1 MILLVDK
8 EIKKVLKPIY
18 IVIEKLVPT
27 NRTLLDFVNEKAV
40 GRGTKRS
47 IYKIKFLDK
56 AEKSSYQVAS
66 VTLIEFEKHLKTLQ
80 VSKEYEEKILQQ
92 ANEILDNAKK
102 QIEKTYG
109 EVRRYIVTKEL
120 RNDCLK
126 EHFRKI
132 PSMNDAQNAA
142 ISQEIFSMA
151 IDAVNKIALIQNT
164 FAIRKDYFADD
175 IHMNRK
181 AVNPVIF
188 SVNNRDILDLTSIRN
203 SAAQRQL
210 PKGMGISE
218 KSAVFHGIIPAQKF
232 GE

>member
-1 MILLVDK
+1 MVEK

-27 NRTLLDFVNEKAV
+27 NRSLLDFVNEKAV

-47 IYKIKFLDK
+47 IYKVKFLDK

-80 VSKEYEEKILQQ
+80 ISKEYEERILKEANKIL
-92 ANEILDNAKK
+92 DDAKQ

-126 EHFRKI
+126 EHFRRI

-151 IDAVNKIALIQNT
+151 IEEVNKSENHNIEDVEAQFDKINYIATALFNI
-164 FAIRKDYFADD
+164 AA
-175 IHMNRK
+175 
-181 AVNPVIF
+181 A
-188 SVNNRDILDLTSIRN
+188 N
-203 SAAQRQL
+203 SAPAVAEK
-210 PKGMGISE
+210 PKTTPKTAPE
-218 KSAVFHGIIPAQKF
+218 PKKPQKKSFLDRF
-232 GE
+232 F

>member
-1 MILLVDK
+1 MVEK

-27 NRTLLDFVNEKAV
+27 NRSLLDFVNEKAV

-47 IYKIKFLDK
+47 IYKIKFLEK

-66 VTLIEFEKHLKTLQ
+66 VTLIEFEKHLKSLQ
-80 VSKEYEEKILQQ
+80 VSKEYEERILQQ
-92 ANEILDNAKK
+92 ANKILDDAKQ

-132 PSMNDAQNAA
+132 PSMNDAQNDA
-142 ISQEIFSMA
+142 ISKEIFSMA
-151 IDAVNKIALIQNT
+151 IEEVNKSENHNIEDVEAQFDKINYIATALFNIAAANSSP
-164 FAIRKDYFADD
+164 
-175 IHMNRK
+175 
-181 AVNPVIF
+181 AVTEKPPAPKPAPEPKKPQKKSF
-188 SVNNRDILDLTSIRN
+188 LDR
-203 SAAQRQL
+203 
-210 PKGMGISE
+210 
-218 KSAVFHGIIPAQKF
+218 FF
-232 GE
+232 

>member
-1 MILLVDK
+1 MVEK

-27 NRTLLDFVNEKAV
+27 NRSLLDFVNEKAV

-47 IYKIKFLDK
+47 IYKIKFLEK

-66 VTLIEFEKHLKTLQ
+66 VTLIEFEKHLKSLQ
-80 VSKEYEEKILQQ
+80 ISKEYEERILQQ
-92 ANEILDNAKK
+92 ANKILDDAKQ

-132 PSMNDAQNAA
+132 PSMNDAQNDA
-142 ISQEIFSMA
+142 ISKEIFSMA
-151 IDAVNKIALIQNT
+151 IEEVNKSENHNIEDVEAQFDKINYIATALFNIAAANSSP
-164 FAIRKDYFADD
+164 AITEKPPAPKPAPEPKKPQKKSF
-175 IHMNRK
+175 
-181 AVNPVIF
+181 
-188 SVNNRDILDLTSIRN
+188 LDR
-203 SAAQRQL
+203 
-210 PKGMGISE
+210 
-218 KSAVFHGIIPAQKF
+218 FF
-232 GE
+232 

>member
-1 MILLVDK
+1 VVEK

-27 NRTLLDFVNEKAV
+27 NRSLLDFVNEKAV

-47 IYKIKFLDK
+47 IYKVKFLDK

-80 VSKEYEEKILQQ
+80 ISKEYEERILKEANKIL
-92 ANEILDNAKK
+92 DDAKQ

-126 EHFRKI
+126 EHFRRI

-151 IDAVNKIALIQNT
+151 IEEVNKSENHNIEDVEAQFDKINYIATALFNI
-164 FAIRKDYFADD
+164 AA
-175 IHMNRK
+175 
-181 AVNPVIF
+181 A
-188 SVNNRDILDLTSIRN
+188 N
-203 SAAQRQL
+203 SAPAVAEK
-210 PKGMGISE
+210 PKTTPKTAPE
-218 KSAVFHGIIPAQKF
+218 PKKPQKKSFLDRF
-232 GE
+232 F